1 MLRCTVAV
9 VGPLGAMVGVMVSGC
24 DVCFFKVR
32 RGWVRVLS
40 QAEEVMLRS
49 VCMVLVVGSHQGTGG
64 CYVIV
69 GLLGVWLA
77 MWTLCSGMAGLLKG
91 VGRRWGGNVCG
102 VISGFCS
109 VSVCAWWCC

>member
-1 MLRCTVAV
+1 
-9 VGPLGAMVGVMVSGC
+9 MVGVMVSGC
-24 DVCFFKVR
+24 DVCFFKLR

-64 CYVIV
+64 CRVIV

-91 VGRRWGGNVCG
+91 AGGGAGMFVGLSPVS
-102 VISGFCS
+102 VQS
-109 VSVCAWWCC
+109 VSVHGGVVRQGC

>member
-1 MLRCTVAV
+1 
-9 VGPLGAMVGVMVSGC
+9 MVGVMVSGC
-24 DVCFFKVR
+24 DVCFFKLR

-64 CYVIV
+64 CRVIV

-91 VGRRWGGNVCG
+91 GQEVGRECLWGYLRFLFSQCLCMVVLLGKV
-102 VISGFCS
+102 VE
-109 VSVCAWWCC
+109 

>member
-1 MLRCTVAV
+1 
-9 VGPLGAMVGVMVSGC
+9 MVGVMVSGC
-24 DVCFFKVR
+24 DVCFFKLR

-64 CYVIV
+64 CRVIV

-91 VGRRWGGNVCG
+91 GAGGGRECLWGYLRFLFSQCLCMVVLLGKV
-102 VISGFCS
+102 VE
-109 VSVCAWWCC
+109 